1 MRISSR
7 EKWLLVM
14 LVAIALIAGWYY
26 FLLTPT
32 EEKIAELEVE
42 KSLKAAEKSEIELK
56 LASEPSLDKRI
67 ETLEA
72 TLTKASEK
80 FYGDL
85 SQEEMLM
92 IIEKIKAD
100 IPIEF
105 STYAFSEGT
114 LEGEQG
120 IKFAANMQ
128 YTGEFEALQDLLKN
142 VRTNDKKVII
152 REISAK
158 NDLTENLSGNINL
171 EFNGVPQV
179 ETYAKPYPRLVTAA
193 FIGKDST
200 TSPFK
205 QFEGFDL
212 AEAVEEEQQG
222 IINYPSNPEN
232 PGYPGYPSYPEQ
244 EAPPIDYE
252 TYRPKTQIYG
262 FEDGS
267 NFFVGNSPDI
277 VGYVSRNRAK
287 VAGGYSSEMV
297 LDFITGR
304 MHSEANLVFDTNPV
318 MINKQA
324 EYLGLWVFAYEAS
337 DHAIGAV
344 IIDSKGKEYRV
355 ELTPEVGWTRWKEIE
370 ALLPV
375 EITYPAMVQ
384 RIYVEGIGYEQKLT
398 GKYLFDQLQVS
409 YPVY

>member
-14 LVAIALIAGWYY
+14 LLSIALIAGWYY

-32 EEKIAELEVE
+32 EAKIAELEVE
-42 KSLKAAEKSEIELK
+42 KSLKTAEKSEIELK

-72 TLTKASEK
+72 TMTKASEK

-92 IIEKIKAD
+92 IIKKIRAD
-100 IPIEF
+100 VPIEF

-120 IKFAANMQ
+120 IKFAANLQ

-142 VRTNDKKVII
+142 VRTNDKKVIV

-171 EFNGVPQV
+171 EFNGIPQV
-179 ETYAKPYPRLVTAA
+179 EMYAKPYPKLVTSA

-205 QFEGFDL
+205 AFEGFDI
-212 AEAVEEEQQG
+212 AVAVEEEQA
-222 IINYPSNPEN
+222 IINYPN
-232 PGYPGYPSYPEQ
+232 YPEYPDQ
-244 EAPPIDYE
+244 EAPPIDYAV
-252 TYRPKTQIYG
+252 YRPKTQIYG

-277 VGYVSRNRAK
+277 VGYVARSKAK
-287 VAGGYSSEMV
+287 VAGGYSTEMV
-297 LDFITGR
+297 FDFVTGR

-370 ALLPV
+370 VLLPV

-384 RIYVEGIGYEQKLT
+384 RIYVEGVGYDQKLT

>member
-14 LVAIALIAGWYY
+14 LVVIALIAGWYY

-92 IIEKIKAD
+92 IIDKIKAD
-100 IPIEF
+100 VPIEV
-105 STYAFSEGT
+105 SSYAFSEGT

-120 IKFAANMQ
+120 IKFAANLQ
-128 YTGEFEALQDLLKN
+128 YLGEFEALQDLLKN
-142 VRTNDKKVII
+142 VRTNDKKII
-152 REISAK
+152 VREISAK

-171 EFNGVPQV
+171 EFNGIPQV
-179 ETYAKPYPRLVTAA
+179 EMYAKPYPKLVTAA
-193 FIGKDST
+193 FIGKDAT

-205 QFEGFDL
+205 AFEGFDL
-212 AEAVEEEQQG
+212 AEAATEEQE
-222 IINYPSNPEN
+222 IID
-232 PGYPGYPSYPEQ
+232 YPSYPEYPEQ
-244 EAPPIDYE
+244 EGPPIDYE
-252 TYRPKTQIYG
+252 VYRPKTQIYG

-277 VGYVSRNRAK
+277 VGYVARSKAK
-287 VAGGYSSEMV
+287 VAGGYSAEMV
-297 LDFITGR
+297 FDFITGR
-304 MHSEANLVFDTNPV
+304 THSEANLVFDTNPV

-324 EYLGLWVFAYEAS
+324 EYLGLWVFAYEAA

-370 ALLPV
+370 VMLPV
-375 EITYPAMVQ
+375 EITYPAMIQ
-384 RIYVEGIGYEQKLT
+384 RIYVEGIGYDQKLT

>member
-14 LVAIALIAGWYY
+14 LVVIALIAGWYY

-32 EEKIAELEVE
+32 EDKIAELEVE

-92 IIEKIKAD
+92 IIDKIKAD
-100 IPIEF
+100 VPIEV
-105 STYAFSEGT
+105 SSYAFSEGT
-114 LEGEQG
+114 LEDEQG
-120 IKFAANMQ
+120 IKFAANLQ
-128 YTGEFEALQDLLKN
+128 YIGEFEALQDLLKN
-142 VRTNDKKVII
+142 VRTNDKKII
-152 REISAK
+152 VREISAK

-171 EFNGVPQV
+171 EFNGIPQV
-179 ETYAKPYPRLVTAA
+179 EMYAKPYPKLVTAA

-205 QFEGFDL
+205 PFESFDL
-212 AEAVEEEQQG
+212 AEAATEEQE
-222 IINYPSNPEN
+222 IIDYPT
-232 PGYPGYPSYPEQ
+232 YPEYPDQ
-244 EAPPIDYE
+244 VAPPIDYE
-252 TYRPKTQIYG
+252 EYRPKTQIYG

-277 VGYVSRNRAK
+277 VGYVARSKAK
-287 VAGGYSSEMV
+287 IAGGYSAEMV
-297 LDFITGR
+297 FDFITGR
-304 MHSEANLVFDTNPV
+304 MQSEANLVFDTNPV

-370 ALLPV
+370 AMLPV